1 MTSIKQLKEDISIFL
16 LAISNSEE
24 YKSLNSEAIKL
35 GDSEDLNEL
44 TNKINNFL
52 IKKIA
57 STYPQEDQELLELGN
72 IANIPFDRIPQI
84 RNKAQRAQLREL
96 LKYFIKSSKS
106 EIKTWYE
113 EEGFSYIKYKGIEA
127 LLKNLEAK

>member
-1 MTSIKQLKEDISIFL
+1 MTE
-16 LAISNSEE
+16 
-24 YKSLNSEAIKL
+24 
-35 GDSEDLNEL
+35 
-44 TNKINNFL
+44 
-52 IKKIA
+52 KIA

-72 IANIPFDRIPQI
+72 IANTPFDRFPQI
-84 RNKAQRAQLREL
+84 RNKVQRAQVREL
-96 LKYFIKSSKS
+96 LKYFIKNSKS